1 MDTYKIVLISF
12 SLIIASLL
20 YAEGDSVD
28 TQSEI
33 NPKLLKLSVKK
44 ICQKT
49 KIRSK
54 EAFPSS
60 EGGVDYSH
68 DDRSDNVRLT
78 ITVENRNQ
86 VSVNN
91 YTIIVE
97 IYAKSAVEKR
107 PFPFVFKNFTLRI
120 PEIESRK
127 KYVKELGK
135 DEETQI
141 RMIYDKSKDTYA
153 KTYGNT
159 TTTLTTPPFGRYFYG
174 YRVTLLDPTKQV
186 VQTVLWPSS
195 LKSALEKLKQKKAE
209 ELKAKK

>member
-1 MDTYKIVLISF
+1 MNTFKIVLISF
-12 SLIIASLL
+12 LLIIASLL

-28 TQSEI
+28 AQSEI

-44 ICQKT
+44 ICQTT

-54 EAFPSS
+54 DPFPKS
-60 EGGVDYSH
+60 EVGIDYSH
-68 DDRSDNVRLT
+68 DDKSDNVRLT
-78 ITVENRNQ
+78 ITVENRNK

-91 YTIIVE
+91 YTITVE

-107 PFPFVFKNFTLRI
+107 PSPFVYKDFTILI

-141 RMIYDKSKDTYA
+141 RMVYDKSKDTYV
-153 KTYGNT
+153 KTYRST
-159 TTTLTTPPFGRYFYG
+159 TTTFTTPPFGRYFYG
-174 YRVTLLDPTKQV
+174 YKVTLLNQNKQV

-195 LKSALEKLKQKKAE
+195 LKSALEKLKQNEKK
-209 ELKAKK
+209 